1 MPTSA
6 CARHVCR
13 VATSFNRVLAR
24 NRITTNRAPTCD
36 RRRAATRARR
46 YGYYQQDADTFA
58 KWKVDYVKFDGCDQP
73 EGHTAKELT
82 CNMSEALL
90 KTGTDFWF
98 NFHCWQVS
106 SYRRRFI

>member
-1 MPTSA
+1 MRPPRVPR
-6 CARHVCR
+6 CHVFQPGARPQSHHTEPGAHLRSTPCR
-13 VATSFNRVLAR
+13 HPHLR
-24 NRITTNRAPTCD
+24 
-36 RRRAATRARR
+36 RR

-106 SYRRRFI
+106 IYRRRFI